1 MVEEIGGDTASRAGA
16 TILGAAIDSGS
27 GGVLIAIGNPREI
40 REAPKQSEFAT
51 VSKP

>member
-1 MVEEIGGDTASRAGA
+1 MVEEIGGYTASRAGA

-27 GGVLIAIGNPREI
+27 GGVLIAIGNPREF
-40 REAPKQSEFAT
+40 AKHLSQSEFAT